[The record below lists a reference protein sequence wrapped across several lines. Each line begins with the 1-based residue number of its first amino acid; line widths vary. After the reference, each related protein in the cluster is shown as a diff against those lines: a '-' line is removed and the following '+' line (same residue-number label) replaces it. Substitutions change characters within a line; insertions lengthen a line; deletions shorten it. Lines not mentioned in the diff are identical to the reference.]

1 MGRAALASAFPAA
14 EMEQAVD
21 SRMSLSR
28 GGCPRVEKMEKAWV
42 GGGYHL
48 RVIKKP
54 VTDSYT
60 GEIEEGPEN

>member
-1 MGRAALASAFPAA
+1 
-14 EMEQAVD
+14 MELAVD
-21 SRMSLSR
+21 SQMSLSR
-28 GGCPRVEKMEKAWV
+28 GGRPRAEKMEEAWV

-60 GEIEEGPEN
+60 GEMEEGPEN